1 MFKVSGWSSSSNLL
15 KCLPEIPHY
24 CYLPC
29 PRYGKGTIKAWRE
42 NAFSEHTNAR
52 NQLKSVTEEHWGTES
67 EVLWRE
73 VNPACGLCV
82 QSWPVQANNK
92 EPHSQSTPL
101 THFCFL
107 VFPPANWWGPTV
119 EFELRREIKRLQE
132 YRAAGITN
140 FCSKY
145 LMHYSAHS
153 HPSRKGRMILQHS
166 GCVE

>member
-1 MFKVSGWSSSSNLL
+1 MPSRNPTLLLFALSKVWQRDYQSMKR
-15 KCLPEIPHY
+15 KCIFWAHKCWKPTEICDRGALGH
-24 CYLPC
+24 
-29 PRYGKGTIKAWRE
+29 RE
-42 NAFSEHTNAR
+42 FEI
-52 NQLKSVTEEHWGTES
+52 
-67 EVLWRE
+67 LWRE

-82 QSWPVQANNK
+82 QSWPVQADNK

-107 VFPPANWWGPTV
+107 VLPPANWWGPTV